1 MKSDYET
8 KIESLNREWEL
19 RVRALD
25 EKNKTLNHSK
35 SELEQENRMLQDTVM
50 KVRLDGEEELREA
63 VVRVQDE
70 EMRKYMS

>member
-25 EKNKTLNHSK
+25 EKTKTLNHAK

>member
-1 MKSDYET
+1 MKSDYEG
-8 KIESLNREWEL
+8 KIETLNREWEL
-19 RVRALD
+19 RIRTLE
-25 EKNKTLNHSK
+25 EKYKSLNHSK